1 MADGG
6 LKLEIDEALAERLRV
21 AAEASGES
29 VQDFALQAL
38 RAATDDEDWAED
50 YARVADYE
58 ATGRFVPAA
67 EAMSEFR
74 AAVEARFAK
83 K

>member
-6 LKLEIDEALAERLRV
+6 LKLEIDEALAERLRS

-29 VQDFALQAL
+29 VEDFALQAL
-38 RAATDDEDWAED
+38 RAAADEDWAED

-58 ATGRFVPAA
+58 ATGRFIPADQ
-67 EAMSEFR
+67 AMAEFR
-74 AAVEARFAK
+74 AALEARFAK

>member
-6 LKLEIDEALAERLRV
+6 LKLEIDEALAERLR
-21 AAEASGES
+21 AAAAATGES
-29 VQDFALQAL
+29 VEDFARQAL
-38 RAATDDEDWAED
+38 SAAADDDWAED
-50 YARVADYE
+50 YARVAEYE
-58 ATGRFVPAA
+58 ATGRFIPAH
-67 EAMSEFR
+67 EAMAEFR

>member
-1 MADGG
+1 MADDGF
-6 LKLEIDEALAERLRV
+6 KLEVDSALAERLKL
-21 AAEASGES
+21 AAAAAGES

-38 RAATDDEDWAED
+38 RSAADDDWAED
-50 YARVADYE
+50 YARIAEYE
-58 ATGRFVPAA
+58 ATGRSIPVDQ
-67 EAMSEFR
+67 AMAEFR

>member
-6 LKLEIDEALAERLRV
+6 LKLEIDEALAERLRS

-29 VQDFALQAL
+29 VEDFALQAL
-38 RAATDDEDWAED
+38 RAAAAEDWAED

-58 ATGRFVPAA
+58 ATGRFIPADQ
-67 EAMSEFR
+67 AMAEFR
-74 AAVEARFAK
+74 AALEARFAK